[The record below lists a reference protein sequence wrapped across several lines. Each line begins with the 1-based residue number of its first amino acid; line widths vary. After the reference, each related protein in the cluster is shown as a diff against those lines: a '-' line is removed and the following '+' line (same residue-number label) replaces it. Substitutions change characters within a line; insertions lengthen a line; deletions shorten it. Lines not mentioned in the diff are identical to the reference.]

1 MTRDFA
7 DLIGRDVFRQAVQDF
22 WATRDR
28 QAASQRQRGA
38 ADRGL
43 RAAVTGGQQMN
54 GFRDTIVELML
65 KAGVPAD
72 SIHTKK
78 GGTHLPGF
86 FRPTKEWDLAVVVE
100 KQLLAALE
108 LKAQVGP
115 SFGNNFNNRAEEA
128 LGSALD
134 LWTAYR
140 ERAFQTAPRPFL
152 GFLFLLEDVPESRAP
167 VSVREPHFPVFP
179 EFRDASYV
187 KRYEL
192 LCRKMVLERH
202 YTAACFLV
210 ADRDKADQRANYIE
224 PATDLSAGTF
234 LSELLRHV
242 ALR

>member
-1 MTRDFA
+1 MTRDLA
-7 DLIGRDVFRQAVQDF
+7 ALIGPRFFTEAVQEF

-28 QAASQRQRGA
+28 QAASQRRRGE

-54 GFRDTIVELML
+54 GFREAIAELMV

-72 SIHTKK
+72 CIHARRGQTY
-78 GGTHLPGF
+78 LPGF

-100 KQLLAALE
+100 GQLLAALE

-128 LGSALD
+128 LGSAVD

-140 ERAFQTAPRPFL
+140 ERVFQTVPRPFL
-152 GFLFLLEDVPESRAP
+152 GFLFLLEDAPESRAP
-167 VSVREPHFPVFP
+167 VSVREPHFPVFA

-210 ADRDKADQRANYIE
+210 ADRTKAGRRGSYRE
-224 PATDLSAGTF
+224 PAADLSADTF
-234 LSELLRHV
+234 LLELLRHV
-242 ALR
+242 VRG

>member
-1 MTRDFA
+1 MTRDLA
-7 DLIGRDVFRQAVQDF
+7 GVTGRYVFRKAVREF

-28 QAASQRQRGA
+28 QAAAQR
-38 ADRGL
+38 DRGSGDRGS

-54 GFRDTIVELML
+54 GFRDTLVELMV

-72 SIHTKK
+72 SVHARRSE
-78 GGTHLPGF
+78 THLPGF
-86 FRPTKEWDLAVVVE
+86 FRPTKEWDLAVVIGG
-100 KQLLAALE
+100 QLLAALE

-128 LGSALD
+128 LGSSLD

-140 ERAFQTAPRPFL
+140 ERAFQTTPRPFL

-187 KRYEL
+187 RRYEL

-202 YTAACFLV
+202 YTAACLLV
-210 ADRDKADQRANYIE
+210 ADRDKANQRVNYVE
-224 PATDLSAGTF
+224 PAADLSARAF
-234 LSELLRHV
+234 LVELLRYV